1 MKLNGKVAVITGG
14 ARGIGRAICQ
24 RFAQE
29 GAKICVNYFSG
40 TKGDKAQAKEVVQ
53 EIEKH
58 GGKAIAIEADIS
70 QSPAVEKLIIE
81 TVEKFGALDILVNN
95 AGICPFSDFLELTEE
110 LWDRVEEVNLKGAFL
125 CSQKAA
131 QIMKNQGRGGRILFT
146 SSISSIFGGE
156 LQAHYCSTKGG
167 INQLMKSIAISMGPY
182 AITSNAV
189 LPGTVLTN
197 INRQQLEVD
206 NPDLKDYFIKRS
218 PLKKLVEPK
227 DIAAAMAFFA
237 SDEASAIT
245 GSLLIVDAGMSVN
258 LQ

>member
-1 MKLNGKVAVITGG
+1 MTP
-14 ARGIGRAICQ
+14 
-24 RFAQE
+24 
-29 GAKICVNYFSG
+29 
-40 TKGDKAQAKEVVQ
+40 
-53 EIEKH
+53 
-58 GGKAIAIEADIS
+58 IS